1 MSNVGGM
8 SEQGGMI
15 HYRKADGDHS
25 EEIIAALRDAREC
38 KSPVYISAGGSKR
51 HMIGRQCDAAELNV
65 SAHCG
70 IVDYQPGE
78 LVITARAGT
87 PLTELV
93 STLSEHNQM
102 LSFEPPLYAGTATLG
117 GTLACNLSGPARP
130 WAGSIRDMV
139 LGVQLINGRCERLNF
154 GGKVMKNVAG
164 YDVSRL
170 QAGAL
175 GTLGVLSEVSLKVLP
190 RPQQTLTLRYTMTAG
205 EAIATMNRRAG
216 EPKPL
221 SGAFW
226 LDGHLHLRVSG
237 AASAVDST
245 ARQWGGERVDDDGH
259 LWESLREMTL
269 PFFAGDTPLW
279 RFSVRSTASPA
290 PNLGPMLIDWGG
302 AQRWVRGER
311 PRAQL
316 ERIAADAGGHV
327 TLFRGGERS
336 SEVRAPLGAV
346 EQRLQQRLK
355 HAFDPDGI
363 LNPGRL
369 YSWL

>member
-1 MSNVGGM
+1 MSKR
-8 SEQGGMI
+8 GGMI
-15 HYRKADGDHS
+15 QHERIDGDHS
-25 EEIIAALRDAREC
+25 EAIIAALQDARER
-38 KSPVYISAGGSKR
+38 KSPVYISAGGSKQ
-51 HMIGRQCDAAELNV
+51 HMIGRHCDATELDV
-65 SAHCG
+65 SAHRG

-93 STLSEHNQM
+93 STLREHNQM
-102 LSFEPPLYAGTATLG
+102 LSFEPPLFAGRATLG

-130 WAGSIRDMV
+130 WSGSIRDMV
-139 LGVQLINGRCERLNF
+139 LGVQLINGKCERLNF

-190 RPQQTLTLRYTMTAG
+190 RPQRTLTLRYAMTAD
-205 EAIATMNRRAG
+205 EAIVTMNRRAG

-221 SGAFW
+221 SGSFW
-226 LDGHLHLRVSG
+226 LDGHLHLRLSG

-245 ARQWGGERVDDDGH
+245 ARQWGGERVDDGEQ
-259 LWESLREMTL
+259 LWEALREMTL
-269 PFFAGDTPLW
+269 PFFAGDAPLW
-279 RFSVRSTASPA
+279 RFSVQSSARHA
-290 PNLGPMLIDWGG
+290 PEFGPTLIDWGG
-302 AQRWVRGER
+302 AQRWVRGEQQR
-311 PRAQL
+311 EQL
-316 ERIAADAGGHV
+316 DRIAAAAGGHAM
-327 TLFRGGERS
+327 LFRGGERS
-336 SEVRAPLGAV
+336 GEVRAPLNAV
-346 EQRLQQRLK
+346 ERNLQLRLK

-369 YSWL
+369 YRWL

>member
-1 MSNVGGM
+1 M
-8 SEQGGMI
+8 SEHDGVP
-15 HYRKADGDHS
+15 DGDQG
-25 EEIIAALRDAREC
+25 EAIIAALRRARERQ
-38 KSPVYISAGGSKR
+38 SPVYITAGGSKR
-51 HMIGRQCDAAELNV
+51 HMLGRHCDAEELDV
-65 SAHCG
+65 SAHRG

-93 STLSEHNQM
+93 ATLRAQNQM
-102 LSFEPPLYAGTATLG
+102 LSFEPPLFNGRATLG

-130 WAGSIRDMV
+130 WGGSIRDMV
-139 LGVQLINGRCERLNF
+139 LGVQLINGMCERLDF

-175 GTLGVLSEVSLKVLP
+175 GTLGVLSEISLKVLP
-190 RPQQTLTLRYTMTAG
+190 QPQKTRTLCYAMA
-205 EAIATMNRRAG
+205 AADAVATMNRRAG

-226 LDGHLHLRVSG
+226 LDGQLYLRLSG

-245 ARQWGGERVDDDGH
+245 ARQWGGDRVEGAGA
-259 LWESLREMTL
+259 LWDALREMTL
-269 PFFAGDTPLW
+269 PFFAGGAPLW
-279 RFSVRSTASPA
+279 RFSVQSTARPVLD
-290 PNLGPMLIDWGG
+290 LGPTLIDWGG
-302 AQRWVRGER
+302 AQRWVRGEHAR
-311 PRAQL
+311 EQL
-316 ERIAADAGGHV
+316 DRIAAGARGHV
-327 TLFRGGERS
+327 TLFRGGERRG
-336 SEVRAPLGAV
+336 EVRAPLSTA
-346 EQRLQQRLK
+346 EQQLQQRLK

-369 YSWL
+369 YGWL